1 MSIVARAAAR
11 APGPVAERSL
21 AAWRSLRVR
30 DVPIAD
36 PEPTDRPLRVAP
48 GEQWC
53 ARCYEACVEFTGR
66 SNDASA
72 TCPRCGHSRFVP
84 ATNVLRPEEYYIAS

>member
-1 MSIVARAAAR
+1 MSLNMLSIVARAAAR

-21 AAWRSLRVR
+21 AAWRSLV
-30 DVPIAD
+30 VPDIRISD
-36 PEPTDRPLRVAP
+36 PEPTDIRVAL

-53 ARCYEACVEFTGR
+53 VRCYESTAQSDDVR
-66 SNDASA
+66 A
-72 TCPRCGHSRFVP
+72 TCPRCGCRRFVP